1 MKNRINYI
9 AGLTLIEIMIGV
21 IITSIM
27 MAAVYTSYSVVNQS
41 YSQVTDKAKIS
52 RASRDIVT
60 MLMRD
65 VRMAGFKY
73 YAGSHEIAQYASN
86 TSECNNGSGI
96 VLPKNS
102 YLHFDNGFDGNP
114 QDSHNALVIRK
125 NTLGFG
131 IISDTST
138 SLSTNNTNATGST
151 ASTGSN
157 CCDQIQIVYEDF
169 NQNDYS
175 DGKQPYKKYR
185 ITYYAQPN
193 DTGGFAAYKR
203 VEHYSQP
210 RNGCDLFEQATPPPE
225 QNDGGNDPLGAGNL
239 FNLENQFGLGR
250 DPNAGGI
257 VGSGVGDDS
266 TDVNSITRGLWLTNC
281 NECTPGVMVRNYI
294 DDMEF
299 IPFDQDG
306 KIIQDSAGKFPA
318 PEHVGIRDRLL
329 DIRGVD
335 IRLTW
340 ISKEDFYKDA
350 ATTDKPRTILGL
362 GGADRNNLIS
372 DGKDKKLRD
381 SVVVTVHTRN
391 IGETF

>member
-1 MKNRINYI
+1 MKNRSKYI
-9 AGLTLIEIMIGV
+9 VGLTLIEIMIGI
-21 IITSIM
+21 IITTIM

-41 YSQVTDKAKIS
+41 YSKVTDKAKIS
-52 RASRDIVT
+52 RASRDIVS

-86 TSECNNGSGI
+86 TQECNNGAGI
-96 VLPKNS
+96 SLPKNS
-102 YLHFDNGFDGNP
+102 YLYFDNGFDNP

-131 IISDTST
+131 IYSDTQ
-138 SLSTNNTNATGST
+138 LSTTNTGTATGST
-151 ASTGSN
+151 NN

-169 NQNDYS
+169 NQNDHN
-175 DGKQPYKKYR
+175 DNEQAYKKYR
-185 ITYYAQPN
+185 ITYYALPN
-193 DTGGFAAYKR
+193 DSGGFAAYKR

-210 RNGCDLFEQATPPPE
+210 RNGCDLFEQAALPP
-225 QNDGGNDPLGAGNL
+225 QDGGGDGNSGDSNL
-239 FNLENQFGLGR
+239 FNLENQFGIGR
-250 DPNAGGI
+250 GDGAGGI
-257 VGSGVGDDS
+257 ISSGVSDDS
-266 TDVNSITRGLWLTNC
+266 ADVNLINKGSWLTNC
-281 NECTPGVMVRNYI
+281 NECTPGVMIRNYI

-299 IPFDQDG
+299 IPFDENG
-306 KIIQDSAGKFPA
+306 KIIQDSSGRFPA
-318 PEHVGIRDRLL
+318 PEHNGIRDRLQ

-340 ISKEDFYKDA
+340 ISKEDFYREA

-362 GGADRNNLIS
+362 GGENRNNLIA
-372 DGKDKKLRD
+372 DGKDRKLRD

>member
-41 YSQVTDKAKIS
+41 YSQVADKAKIS

-86 TSECNNGSGI
+86 TVECNNGSGI

-114 QDSHNALVIRK
+114 QDSHNPLVIRK

-210 RNGCDLFEQATPPPE
+210 RNGCDLIAQATPPP
-225 QNDGGNDPLGAGNL
+225 QNDGGNDPLGDGNL
-239 FNLENQFGLGR
+239 FNLENQFGVNR
-250 DPNAGGI
+250 DPNASGI
-257 VGSGVGDDS
+257 VGSGVSDDS
-266 TDVNSITRGLWLTNC
+266 ADVSSINKGLWLTDC

-318 PEHVGIRDRLL
+318 PEHIGIRDRLL

-362 GGADRNNLIS
+362 GGADRNYSIS

>member
-169 NQNDYS
+169 NQNDYG

-210 RNGCDLFEQATPPPE
+210 RNGCDLITQATPPP
-225 QNDGGNDPLGAGNL
+225 QNDGGNDPLGDGNL
-239 FNLENQFGLGR
+239 FNLENQFGVNR

-257 VGSGVGDDS
+257 VGSGVSDDS
-266 TDVNSITRGLWLTNC
+266 ADVSSINKGLWLTDC

>member
-86 TSECNNGSGI
+86 TVECNNGSGI

-114 QDSHNALVIRK
+114 QDSHNPLVIRK
-125 NTLGFG
+125 NTLGFQ

-210 RNGCDLFEQATPPPE
+210 RNGCNLIAQATPPP
-225 QNDGGNDPLGAGNL
+225 QNDGGNDPLGDGNL
-239 FNLENQFGLGR
+239 FNLENQFGVNR

-257 VGSGVGDDS
+257 VGSGVSDDS
-266 TDVNSITRGLWLTNC
+266 ADVSSINKGLWLTDC

>member
-131 IISDTST
+131 IVSDTST

-210 RNGCDLFEQATPPPE
+210 RNGCDLIAQATPPP
-225 QNDGGNDPLGAGNL
+225 QNDGGNDPLGDGNL
-239 FNLENQFGLGR
+239 FNLENQFGVNR

-257 VGSGVGDDS
+257 VGSGVSDDS
-266 TDVNSITRGLWLTNC
+266 ADVSSINKGLWLTDC

-381 SVVVTVHTRN
+381 SVVVTVHTRY
-391 IGETF
+391 IGEAF

>member
-125 NTLGFG
+125 NTLGFK

-210 RNGCDLFEQATPPPE
+210 RNGCDLIAQATPPP
-225 QNDGGNDPLGAGNL
+225 QNDGGNDPLGDGNL
-239 FNLENQFGLGR
+239 FNLENQFGVNR

-257 VGSGVGDDS
+257 VGSGVSDDS
-266 TDVNSITRGLWLTNC
+266 ADVSSINKGLWLTDC

>member
-86 TSECNNGSGI
+86 TVECNNGSGI

-114 QDSHNALVIRK
+114 QDSHNPLVIRK

-210 RNGCDLFEQATPPPE
+210 RNGCDLIAQATPPP
-225 QNDGGNDPLGAGNL
+225 QNDGGNDPLGDGNL
-239 FNLENQFGLGR
+239 FNLENQFGVNR

-257 VGSGVGDDS
+257 VGSGVSDDS
-266 TDVNSITRGLWLTNC
+266 ADVSSINKGLWLTDC

-318 PEHVGIRDRLL
+318 PEHIGIRDRLL

>member
-138 SLSTNNTNATGST
+138 SLSTNNTNATGSS

-210 RNGCDLFEQATPPPE
+210 RNGCDLITQATPPP
-225 QNDGGNDPLGAGNL
+225 QNDGGNDPLGDGNL
-239 FNLENQFGLGR
+239 FNLENQFGVNR

-257 VGSGVGDDS
+257 VGSGVSDDS
-266 TDVNSITRGLWLTNC
+266 ADVSSINKGLWLTDC

>member
-1 MKNRINYI
+1 MKNRSKYI
-9 AGLTLIEIMIGV
+9 AGLTLIEIMIGI
-21 IITSIM
+21 IITTIM

-41 YSQVTDKAKIS
+41 YSKVTDKAKIS
-52 RASRDIVT
+52 RASRDIVS

-86 TSECNNGSGI
+86 TLECNNGAGI
-96 VLPKNS
+96 LLPKNS
-102 YLHFDNGFDGNP
+102 YLYFDNGFNNP
-114 QDSHNALVIRK
+114 QESHNPLVIRK

-131 IISDTST
+131 IYSDNQ
-138 SLSTNNTNATGST
+138 LSTTNTGSATGSMN
-151 ASTGSN
+151 N

-169 NQNDYS
+169 NQNDHN
-175 DGKQPYKKYR
+175 DGEQAYKKYR
-185 ITYYAQPN
+185 ITYYALPN
-193 DTGGFAAYKR
+193 DSGGFAAYKR

-210 RNGCDLFEQATPPPE
+210 RNGCNLFEQAALPP
-225 QNDGGNDPLGAGNL
+225 QDGDGDGDGNNGDSNL
-239 FNLENQFGLGR
+239 FNLENQFGVGR
-250 DPNAGGI
+250 GDGAGGI
-257 VGSGVGDDS
+257 ISSGVSDDS
-266 TDVNSITRGLWLTNC
+266 ADVNLITKGSWLTNC
-281 NECTPGVMVRNYI
+281 NECTPGVMIRNYI

-299 IPFDQDG
+299 IPFDENG
-306 KIIQDSAGKFPA
+306 KIIQDSSGRFPA
-318 PEHVGIRDRLL
+318 PEYSGIRDRLK

-340 ISKEDFYKDA
+340 ISKEDFYREA

-362 GGADRNNLIS
+362 GGENRNNLIA
-372 DGKDKKLRD
+372 DGKDRKLRD

>member
-210 RNGCDLFEQATPPPE
+210 RNGCDLIAQATPPP
-225 QNDGGNDPLGAGNL
+225 QNDGGNDPLGDGNL
-239 FNLENQFGLGR
+239 FNLENQFGVNR

-257 VGSGVGDDS
+257 VGSGVSDDS
-266 TDVNSITRGLWLTNC
+266 ADVSSINKGLWLTDC

-362 GGADRNNLIS
+362 GGTDRNNLIS

>member
-86 TSECNNGSGI
+86 TVECNNGSGI

-125 NTLGFG
+125 NTLGFK

-210 RNGCDLFEQATPPPE
+210 RNGCDLITQATPPP
-225 QNDGGNDPLGAGNL
+225 QNDGGNDPLGDGNL
-239 FNLENQFGLGR
+239 FNLENQFGVNR

-257 VGSGVGDDS
+257 VGSGVSDDS
-266 TDVNSITRGLWLTNC
+266 ADVSSINKGLWLTDC

>member
-41 YSQVTDKAKIS
+41 YSQVADKAKIS

-86 TSECNNGSGI
+86 TVECNNGSGI

-114 QDSHNALVIRK
+114 QDSHNPLVIRK

-210 RNGCDLFEQATPPPE
+210 RNGCDLIAQATPPP
-225 QNDGGNDPLGAGNL
+225 QNDGGNDPLGDGNL
-239 FNLENQFGLGR
+239 FNLENQFGVNR

-257 VGSGVGDDS
+257 VGSGVSDDS
-266 TDVNSITRGLWLTNC
+266 ADVSSINKGLWLTDC

-318 PEHVGIRDRLL
+318 PEHIGIRDRLL

-362 GGADRNNLIS
+362 GGTDRNNLIS

>member
-86 TSECNNGSGI
+86 TVECNNGSGI

-210 RNGCDLFEQATPPPE
+210 RNGCDLIAQATPPP
-225 QNDGGNDPLGAGNL
+225 QNDGGNDPLGDGNL
-239 FNLENQFGLGR
+239 FNLENQFGVNR

-257 VGSGVGDDS
+257 VGSGVSDDS
-266 TDVNSITRGLWLTNC
+266 ADVSSINKGLWLTDC

-318 PEHVGIRDRLL
+318 PEHIGIRDRLL

>member
-41 YSQVTDKAKIS
+41 YSQVADKAKIS

-114 QDSHNALVIRK
+114 QDSHNPLVIRK

-210 RNGCDLFEQATPPPE
+210 RNGCDLIAQATPPP
-225 QNDGGNDPLGAGNL
+225 QNDGGNDPLGDGNL
-239 FNLENQFGLGR
+239 FNLENQFGVNR

-257 VGSGVGDDS
+257 VGSGVSDDS
-266 TDVNSITRGLWLTNC
+266 ADVSSINKGLWLTDC

-318 PEHVGIRDRLL
+318 PEHIGIRDRLL

-362 GGADRNNLIS
+362 GGADRNYSIS

>member
-86 TSECNNGSGI
+86 TVECNNGSGI

-203 VEHYSQP
+203 GEHYSQP
-210 RNGCDLFEQATPPPE
+210 RNGCDLIAQATPPP
-225 QNDGGNDPLGAGNL
+225 QNDGGNDPLGDGNL
-239 FNLENQFGLGR
+239 FNLENQFGVNR

-257 VGSGVGDDS
+257 VGSGVSDDS
-266 TDVNSITRGLWLTNC
+266 ADVSSINKGLWLTDC

-318 PEHVGIRDRLL
+318 PEHIGIRDRLL

>member
-41 YSQVTDKAKIS
+41 YSQVADKAKIS

-114 QDSHNALVIRK
+114 QDSHNPLVIRK

-210 RNGCDLFEQATPPPE
+210 RNGCDLIAQATPPP
-225 QNDGGNDPLGAGNL
+225 QNDGGNDPLGDGNL
-239 FNLENQFGLGR
+239 FNLENQFGVNR

-257 VGSGVGDDS
+257 VGSGVSDDS
-266 TDVNSITRGLWLTNC
+266 ADVSSINKGLWLTDC

>member
-210 RNGCDLFEQATPPPE
+210 RNGCDLIAQATPPP
-225 QNDGGNDPLGAGNL
+225 QNDGGNDPLGDGNL
-239 FNLENQFGLGR
+239 FNLENQFGVNR

-257 VGSGVGDDS
+257 VGSGVSDDS
-266 TDVNSITRGLWLTNC
+266 ADVSSINKGLWLTDC

>member
-41 YSQVTDKAKIS
+41 YSQVADKAKIS

-73 YAGSHEIAQYASN
+73 YAGSHEIAQYASI

-210 RNGCDLFEQATPPPE
+210 RNGCDLIAQATPPP
-225 QNDGGNDPLGAGNL
+225 QNDGGNDPLGDGNL
-239 FNLENQFGLGR
+239 FNLENQFGVNR

-257 VGSGVGDDS
+257 VGSGVSDDS
-266 TDVNSITRGLWLTNC
+266 ADVSSINKGLWLTDC

>member
-41 YSQVTDKAKIS
+41 YSQVADKAKIS

-86 TSECNNGSGI
+86 TVECNNGSGI

-210 RNGCDLFEQATPPPE
+210 RNGCDLIAQATPPP
-225 QNDGGNDPLGAGNL
+225 QNDGGNDPLGDGNL
-239 FNLENQFGLGR
+239 FNLENQFGVNR

-257 VGSGVGDDS
+257 VGSGVSDDS
-266 TDVNSITRGLWLTNC
+266 ADVSSINKGLWLTDC

-318 PEHVGIRDRLL
+318 PEHIGIRDRLL

>member
-1 MKNRINYI
+1 MKNRSKYI
-9 AGLTLIEIMIGV
+9 AGLTLIEIMIGI
-21 IITSIM
+21 IITTIM

-41 YSQVTDKAKIS
+41 YSKVTDKAKIS
-52 RASRDIVT
+52 RASRDIVS

-86 TSECNNGSGI
+86 TLECNNGAGI
-96 VLPKNS
+96 LLPKNS
-102 YLHFDNGFDGNP
+102 YLYFDNGFNNP
-114 QDSHNALVIRK
+114 QESHNPLVIRK

-131 IISDTST
+131 IYSDNQ
-138 SLSTNNTNATGST
+138 LSTTNTGSATGSIN
-151 ASTGSN
+151 N

-169 NQNDYS
+169 NQNDHN
-175 DGKQPYKKYR
+175 DGEQAYKKYR
-185 ITYYAQPN
+185 ITYYALPN
-193 DTGGFAAYKR
+193 DSGGFAAYKR

-210 RNGCDLFEQATPPPE
+210 RNGCNLFEQAALPP
-225 QNDGGNDPLGAGNL
+225 QDGDGDGDGNNGDSNL
-239 FNLENQFGLGR
+239 FNLENQFGVGR
-250 DPNAGGI
+250 DDGAGGI
-257 VGSGVGDDS
+257 ISSGVSDDS
-266 TDVNSITRGLWLTNC
+266 ADVNLITKGSWLTNC
-281 NECTPGVMVRNYI
+281 NECTPGVMIRNYI

-299 IPFDQDG
+299 IPFDENG
-306 KIIQDSAGKFPA
+306 KIIQDSSGRFPA
-318 PEHVGIRDRLL
+318 PEYSGIRDRLK

-340 ISKEDFYKDA
+340 ISKEDFYREA

-362 GGADRNNLIS
+362 GGENRNNLIA
-372 DGKDKKLRD
+372 DGKDRKLRD

>member
-86 TSECNNGSGI
+86 TVECNNGSGI

-210 RNGCDLFEQATPPPE
+210 RNGCDLIAQATPPP
-225 QNDGGNDPLGAGNL
+225 QNDGGNDPLGDGNL
-239 FNLENQFGLGR
+239 FNLENQFGVNR

-257 VGSGVGDDS
+257 VGSGVSDDS
-266 TDVNSITRGLWLTNC
+266 ADVSSINKGLWLTDC

-362 GGADRNNLIS
+362 GGADRNYSIS

>member
-114 QDSHNALVIRK
+114 QDSHNPLVIRK
-125 NTLGFG
+125 NTLGFK

-210 RNGCDLFEQATPPPE
+210 RNGCDLIAQATPPP
-225 QNDGGNDPLGAGNL
+225 QNDGGNDPLGDGNL
-239 FNLENQFGLGR
+239 FNLENQFGVNR

-257 VGSGVGDDS
+257 VGSGVSDDS
-266 TDVNSITRGLWLTNC
+266 ADVSSINKGLWLTDC

>member
-41 YSQVTDKAKIS
+41 YSQVADKAKIS

-86 TSECNNGSGI
+86 TVECNNGSGI

-114 QDSHNALVIRK
+114 QDSHNPLVIRK

-210 RNGCDLFEQATPPPE
+210 RNGCDLITQATPPP
-225 QNDGGNDPLGAGNL
+225 QNDGGNDPLGDGNL
-239 FNLENQFGLGR
+239 FNLENQFGVNR

-257 VGSGVGDDS
+257 VGSGVSDDS
-266 TDVNSITRGLWLTNC
+266 ADLSSINKGLWLTDC

-318 PEHVGIRDRLL
+318 PEHIGIRDRLL

-362 GGADRNNLIS
+362 GGADRNYSIS

>member
-1 MKNRINYI
+1 MKNRSKYI
-9 AGLTLIEIMIGV
+9 AGLTLIEIMIGI
-21 IITSIM
+21 IITTIM

-41 YSQVTDKAKIS
+41 YSKVTDKAKIS
-52 RASRDIVT
+52 RASRDIVS

-86 TSECNNGSGI
+86 TLECNNGAGI
-96 VLPKNS
+96 LLPKNS
-102 YLHFDNGFDGNP
+102 YLYFDNGFNNP
-114 QDSHNALVIRK
+114 QESHNPLVIRK

-131 IISDTST
+131 IYSDTQ
-138 SLSTNNTNATGST
+138 LSTTNTGIATGST
-151 ASTGSN
+151 NN

-169 NQNDYS
+169 NQNDHN
-175 DGKQPYKKYR
+175 DGEQAYKKYR
-185 ITYYAQPN
+185 ITYYALPN
-193 DTGGFAAYKR
+193 DSGGFAAYKR

-210 RNGCDLFEQATPPPE
+210 RNGCNLFEQAALPP
-225 QNDGGNDPLGAGNL
+225 QDGDGDGDGNNGDSNL
-239 FNLENQFGLGR
+239 FNLENQFGVGR
-250 DPNAGGI
+250 GDGAGGI
-257 VGSGVGDDS
+257 ISSGVSDDS
-266 TDVNSITRGLWLTNC
+266 ADVNLITKGSWLTNC
-281 NECTPGVMVRNYI
+281 NECTPGVMIRNYI

-299 IPFDQDG
+299 IPFDENG
-306 KIIQDSAGKFPA
+306 KIIQDSSGRFPA
-318 PEHVGIRDRLL
+318 PEYSGIRDRLK

-340 ISKEDFYKDA
+340 ISKEDFYREA

-362 GGADRNNLIS
+362 GGENRNNLIA
-372 DGKDKKLRD
+372 DGKDRKLRD